1 MSRFVSLLLLLA
13 VAAPASAAEY
23 PTTTLTADDLV
34 VTVYEP
40 DAEKGMY
47 RGTRFDWS
55 GVLDVRFGKHKLFGP
70 WLGEPTP
77 KNPDSV
83 VGPCEEF
90 GMFVNPLNYDDAKV
104 GETFLKVGVG
114 ELEKPQEEKYR
125 FMHPYKVVKAGAW
138 VITTNENAIAFIQ
151 RMQTA
156 SGYGYV
162 YSKLI
167 RLKGREL
174 TINHKLEN
182 VGTKPIHTDHYNHN
196 FFNVDA
202 DPVGPNYELEFPFE
216 PAAVKPVE
224 RFPELVKLGNKKL
237 TLTGDL
243 AKGTI
248 YGGITGFDTTAATA
262 GVTMRHKP
270 SGVTVKVTGDRPLKQ
285 FNVWGMTTTLCP
297 EPFIELKIEPGK
309 DATWQWKYEFSK

>member
-1 MSRFVSLLLLLA
+1 MSRFVSLLLLA
-13 VAAPASAAEY
+13 VGTAARAADY
-23 PTTTLTADDLV
+23 PTHTLKADDLV

-40 DAEKGMY
+40 DAAKGMY

-55 GVLDVRFGKHKLFGP
+55 GVLGVQFGKYKLFGP

-77 KNPDSV
+77 KNPDSI

-104 GETFLKVGVG
+104 GETFLKIGVG
-114 ELEKPQEEKYR
+114 ELEKPKEEQYR
-125 FMHPYKVVKAGAW
+125 FMHPYKIAKAGPWKLTAG
-138 VITTNENAIAFIQ
+138 ENVIAFTQ
-151 RMQTA
+151 RVTTT
-156 SGYGYV
+156 SGYGYA
-162 YSKLI
+162 YTKTI
-167 RLKGREL
+167 RLTGRGM
-174 TINHKLEN
+174 TIDHKLEN

-202 DPVGPNYELEFPFE
+202 DAVGPNYELEFPFE
-216 PAAVKPVE
+216 PTAVKPVE

-243 AKGTI
+243 ATGTI
-248 YGGITGFDTTAATA
+248 YGGIVGFDMTAATA

-270 SGVTVKVTGDRPLKQ
+270 SGVTVKVTGDHPLKQ
-285 FNVWGMTTTLCP
+285 FNVWGMKTTLCP

-309 DATWQWKYEFSK
+309 AAEWKWKYEFSK